1 MDLSR
6 LSTLSLNN
14 SIDIIAN
21 NISLINGNKTNNIL
35 DLFVLKNEYE
45 LTEQT
50 QLNNVYTM
58 AQTYSRLEI
67 INLFIREKFFLLY
80 RSFNQLSAVDISVWH
95 M

>member
-35 DLFVLKNEYE
+35 DLFVLKNEYDS
-45 LTEQT
+45 TEQT
-50 QLNNVYTM
+50 QSN
-58 AQTYSRLEI
+58 A
-67 INLFIREKFFLLY
+67 FLY
-80 RSFNQLSAVDISVWH
+80 KDKNIFET
-95 M
+95 

>member
-45 LTEQT
+45 FTEQIF
-50 QLNNVYTM
+50 VD
-58 AQTYSRLEI
+58 SFKKKHRH
-67 INLFIREKFFLLY
+67 IRDWKLLTFLI
-80 RSFNQLSAVDISVWH
+80 VVITI
-95 M
+95 